1 MKKMMRIMLAVCLM
15 GAMLLSA
22 AAADGEYTILR
33 QDFRAYESSG
43 TVYVHGYAV
52 VQNTGDKPI
61 ERDKTQIDF
70 LNEAG
75 ESLLQATSYM
85 INLKPETLMP
95 GEYGYLSSQDWGAD
109 LVNPDEITGMSIILE
124 GKKPSFGAQRYS
136 CEAEWMPDVGVDKWF
151 THDYM
156 VARVTN
162 DTDETLYGLTSVL
175 ALTDAEG
182 RILYIIGESVNGNIG
197 IPPGGSIII
206 RRQIAEDITEGY
218 QPEDLKVD
226 AIAYKITY

>member
-1 MKKMMRIMLAVCLM
+1 MKKMMTILLAVCLM
-15 GAMLLSA
+15 SVMLLSG

-33 QDFRAYESSG
+33 QDFRAYESKG

-61 ERDKTQIDF
+61 ERDKTQIEF
-70 LNEAG
+70 INEAG
-75 ESLLQATSYM
+75 ETVLQASSFM

-109 LVNPDEITGMSIILE
+109 LVNPDEITGMSITLE
-124 GKKPSFGAQRYS
+124 GQKPIQNVQRFS
-136 CEAEWMPDVGVDKWF
+136 CETEWMPDFAVDKWF

-156 VARVTN
+156 VVTVIN
-162 DTDETLYGLTSVL
+162 DTDETVYGLTSVL

-182 RILYIIGESVNGNIG
+182 RILYVIGESVNNNIG
-197 IPPGGSIII
+197 VPPGSSMVI
-206 RRQIAEDITEGY
+206 RKEIAKDITEGY

-226 AIAYKITY
+226 AIAYKTSY